1 MSNENFENKLR
12 TVCTED
18 IYIPQKFTYA
28 IKSGLYENNRKWRF
42 IEMKKT
48 IASILCIVFM
58 GTGIVLASNSLWNHW
73 NNKGVKTALEYGY
86 VQNVEMNYNIQNDL
100 GIKLDSI
107 IIDNSNIG
115 IVFNYKIPSNLKS
128 IDNIAIKDIVIKDE
142 KNNIIFEDGNEKSL
156 STGYAEEFASENSIV
171 KQAILLN
178 NLNHTYPKSNNIYI
192 SFSTVNIFRNQKN
205 IKTITGNWN
214 FDINV
219 TDKFINRE
227 TIEYTAGQSK
237 DIEVISAELTSTGL
251 DIEMKFNSP
260 LNAENLG
267 KNIKIQDNDENEYFS
282 DKLIA
287 ENELTTPTIR
297 TSFPITIYNAH
308 DNLKLIIK
316 TDKEIIIDLNKIK

>member
-42 IEMKKT
+42 IEMKKI

-86 VQNVEMNYNIQNDL
+86 VQNVEMDYNIQNDL

-251 DIEMKFNSP
+251 DIEMKFNFP

-267 KNIKIQDNDENEYFS
+267 KNIKIQDKDENEYFS

>member
-18 IYIPQKFTYA
+18 IYIPRKFTYA
-28 IKSGLYENNRKWRF
+28 IISGLYENNRKWRF
-42 IEMKKT
+42 IEMKKI

-86 VQNVEMNYNIQNDL
+86 VQNVEMDYNIQNDL

-251 DIEMKFNSP
+251 DIEMKFNFP

-267 KNIKIQDNDENEYFS
+267 KNIKIQDNDENEYFL
-282 DKLIA
+282 DKLSV
-287 ENELTTPTIR
+287 ENELTTPTIK

>member
-86 VQNVEMNYNIQNDL
+86 VQNIEMDYNIQNDL

-115 IVFNYKIPSNLKS
+115 IVFNYKIPSNFKN

-267 KNIKIQDNDENEYFS
+267 KNIKIQDKDENEYFL
-282 DKLIA
+282 DKLIV

>member
-42 IEMKKT
+42 IEMKKI

-86 VQNVEMNYNIQNDL
+86 VQNVEMDYNIQNDL

-287 ENELTTPTIR
+287 ENELTTPTIK

>member
-28 IKSGLYENNRKWRF
+28 IKSGLYENNRKRRF
-42 IEMKKT
+42 IEMEKT

-86 VQNVEMNYNIQNDL
+86 VQNVEMDYNIQNDL

-115 IVFNYKIPSNLKS
+115 IVFNNKIPSNLKS

-227 TIEYTAGQSK
+227 TIEYIAGQSK

-251 DIEMKFNSP
+251 DIEMKFNFP

>member
-42 IEMKKT
+42 IEMKKI

-86 VQNVEMNYNIQNDL
+86 VQNVEMDYNIQNDL

>member
-86 VQNVEMNYNIQNDL
+86 VQNVEMDYNIQNDL

-115 IVFNYKIPSNLKS
+115 IVFNYKIPSNFKN

-237 DIEVISAELTSTGL
+237 DIEVISAKLTSTGL
-251 DIEMKFNSP
+251 DIEMKFNFP

-267 KNIKIQDNDENEYFS
+267 KNIKIQDKDENEYFS

>member
-73 NNKGVKTALEYGY
+73 NNKGVKTALKYGY
-86 VQNVEMNYNIQNDL
+86 VQNIEMDYNIQNDL

-115 IVFNYKIPSNLKS
+115 IVFNYKIPSNFKN

-156 STGYAEEFASENSIV
+156 STGYAEEFASENNIV

>member
-86 VQNVEMNYNIQNDL
+86 VQNIEMDYNIQNDL

-115 IVFNYKIPSNLKS
+115 IVFNYKIPSNFKN

-171 KQAILLN
+171 KQAIILN

>member
-86 VQNVEMNYNIQNDL
+86 VQNIEMDYNIQNDL

-115 IVFNYKIPSNLKS
+115 IVFNYKIPSNFKN

>member
-1 MSNENFENKLR
+1 M
-12 TVCTED
+12 
-18 IYIPQKFTYA
+18 Y
-28 IKSGLYENNRKWRF
+28 
-42 IEMKKT
+42 
-48 IASILCIVFM
+48 
-58 GTGIVLASNSLWNHW
+58 
-73 NNKGVKTALEYGY
+73 
-86 VQNVEMNYNIQNDL
+86 YNIQNDL

-107 IIDNSNIG
+107 FIDNSNIG

-237 DIEVISAELTSTGL
+237 DIEVISAKLTSTGL
-251 DIEMKFNSP
+251 DIEMKFNFP

>member
-42 IEMKKT
+42 IEMKKI

-86 VQNVEMNYNIQNDL
+86 VQNIEMDYNIQNDL

-115 IVFNYKIPSNLKS
+115 IVFNYKIPSNFKN

>member
-251 DIEMKFNSP
+251 DIEMKFNFP

>member
-86 VQNVEMNYNIQNDL
+86 VQNVEMDYNIQNDL

-267 KNIKIQDNDENEYFS
+267 KNIKIQDKDENEYFL
-282 DKLIA
+282 DKLIV
-287 ENELTTPTIR
+287 ENELTTPTIK

>member
-86 VQNVEMNYNIQNDL
+86 VQNVEMDYNIQNDL

-115 IVFNYKIPSNLKS
+115 IVFNYKIPSNFKN

-227 TIEYTAGQSK
+227 TIEYIAGQSK

-251 DIEMKFNSP
+251 DIEMKFNFP

>member
-42 IEMKKT
+42 IEMKKI

-86 VQNVEMNYNIQNDL
+86 VQNIEMDYNIQNDL

-115 IVFNYKIPSNLKS
+115 IVFNYKIPSNFKN

-251 DIEMKFNSP
+251 DIEMKFNFP

-267 KNIKIQDNDENEYFS
+267 KNIKIQDNDENEYFL
-282 DKLIA
+282 DKLSV
-287 ENELTTPTIR
+287 ENELTTPTIK

>member
-86 VQNVEMNYNIQNDL
+86 VQNIEMDYNIQNDL

-115 IVFNYKIPSNLKS
+115 IVFNYKIPSNFKN

-251 DIEMKFNSP
+251 DIEMKFNFP

>member
-86 VQNVEMNYNIQNDL
+86 VQNIEMDYNIQNDL

-115 IVFNYKIPSNLKS
+115 IVFNYKIPSNFKN

-156 STGYAEEFASENSIV
+156 STGYAEEFASENNIV

>member
-86 VQNVEMNYNIQNDL
+86 VQNVEMDYNIQNDL

-251 DIEMKFNSP
+251 DIEMRFNFP

-267 KNIKIQDNDENEYFS
+267 KNIKIQDNDKNEYFL
-282 DKLIA
+282 DKLSV
-287 ENELTTPTIR
+287 ENELTTPTIK

>member
-86 VQNVEMNYNIQNDL
+86 VQNIEMDYNIQNDL

-115 IVFNYKIPSNLKS
+115 IVFNYKIPSNFKN

-227 TIEYTAGQSK
+227 TIEYIAGQSK

-251 DIEMKFNSP
+251 DIEMKFNFP

-287 ENELTTPTIR
+287 ENELTTPTIK

>member
-86 VQNVEMNYNIQNDL
+86 VQNVEMDYNIQNDL

-205 IKTITGNWN
+205 IKTIK
-214 FDINV
+214 III
-219 TDKFINRE
+219 KFIKWKM
-227 TIEYTAGQSK
+227 I
-237 DIEVISAELTSTGL
+237 
-251 DIEMKFNSP
+251 
-260 LNAENLG
+260 
-267 KNIKIQDNDENEYFS
+267 
-282 DKLIA
+282 
-287 ENELTTPTIR
+287 
-297 TSFPITIYNAH
+297 
-308 DNLKLIIK
+308 
-316 TDKEIIIDLNKIK
+316 

>member
-42 IEMKKT
+42 IEMKKI

-86 VQNVEMNYNIQNDL
+86 VQNVEMDYNIQNDL

-115 IVFNYKIPSNLKS
+115 IVFNYKIPSNFKN

-227 TIEYTAGQSK
+227 TIEYIAGQSK

-251 DIEMKFNSP
+251 DIEMKFNFP

>member
-42 IEMKKT
+42 IEMKKI

-86 VQNVEMNYNIQNDL
+86 VQNVEMDYNIQNDL

-156 STGYAEEFASENSIV
+156 STGYAAEFASENSIV

-227 TIEYTAGQSK
+227 TI
-237 DIEVISAELTSTGL
+237 
-251 DIEMKFNSP
+251 F
-260 LNAENLG
+260 
-267 KNIKIQDNDENEYFS
+267 
-282 DKLIA
+282 
-287 ENELTTPTIR
+287 
-297 TSFPITIYNAH
+297 
-308 DNLKLIIK
+308 
-316 TDKEIIIDLNKIK
+316 

>member
-86 VQNVEMNYNIQNDL
+86 VQNVEMDYNIQNDL

-227 TIEYTAGQSK
+227 TIEYIAGQSK
-237 DIEVISAELTSTGL
+237 DIEVISAKLTSTGL

>member
-86 VQNVEMNYNIQNDL
+86 VQNIEMDYNIQNDL

-115 IVFNYKIPSNLKS
+115 IVFNYKIPSNFKN

-237 DIEVISAELTSTGL
+237 DIEVISAKLTSTGL
-251 DIEMKFNSP
+251 DIEMKFNFP

>member
-42 IEMKKT
+42 IEMKKI

-86 VQNVEMNYNIQNDL
+86 VQNVEMDYNIQNDL

-251 DIEMKFNSP
+251 DIEMKFNFP

-267 KNIKIQDNDENEYFS
+267 KNMKIQDNDENEYFL
-282 DKLIA
+282 DKLSV
-287 ENELTTPTIR
+287 ENELTTPTIK
-297 TSFPITIYNAH
+297 TSFPITIYNVH

>member
-86 VQNVEMNYNIQNDL
+86 VQNIEMDYNIQNDL

-115 IVFNYKIPSNLKS
+115 IVFNYKIPSNFKN

-251 DIEMKFNSP
+251 DIEMKFNFP

-267 KNIKIQDNDENEYFS
+267 KNIKIQDNDKNEYFL

>member
-86 VQNVEMNYNIQNDL
+86 VQNIEMDYNIQNDL

-115 IVFNYKIPSNLKS
+115 IVFNYKIPSNFKN

-267 KNIKIQDNDENEYFS
+267 KNIKIQDKDENEYFL
-282 DKLIA
+282 DKLIV
-287 ENELTTPTIR
+287 ENELTTPTIK

>member
-42 IEMKKT
+42 IEMKKI

-73 NNKGVKTALEYGY
+73 NNKGVKTALKYGY
-86 VQNVEMNYNIQNDL
+86 VQNVEMDYNIQNDL

-156 STGYAEEFASENSIV
+156 STGYAEEFASKNSIV

-251 DIEMKFNSP
+251 DIEMKFNFP

-267 KNIKIQDNDENEYFS
+267 KNIKIQDNDENEYFL
-282 DKLIA
+282 DKLSV
-287 ENELTTPTIR
+287 ENELTTPTIK

>member
-86 VQNVEMNYNIQNDL
+86 VQNVEMDYNIQNDL

-115 IVFNYKIPSNLKS
+115 IVFNYKIPSNFKN

-251 DIEMKFNSP
+251 DIEMKFNFP

-287 ENELTTPTIR
+287 ENELTTPTIK

>member
-86 VQNVEMNYNIQNDL
+86 VQNIEMDYNIQNDL

-115 IVFNYKIPSNLKS
+115 IVFNYKIPSNFKN

-251 DIEMKFNSP
+251 DIEMKFNFP

-267 KNIKIQDNDENEYFS
+267 KNIKIQDKDENEYFL
-282 DKLIA
+282 DKLIV
-287 ENELTTPTIR
+287 ENELTTPTIK

>member
-42 IEMKKT
+42 IEMKKI

-86 VQNVEMNYNIQNDL
+86 VQNVEMDYNIQNDL

-251 DIEMKFNSP
+251 DIEMKFNFP

-267 KNIKIQDNDENEYFS
+267 KNIKIQDNDENEYFL
-282 DKLIA
+282 DKLRV
-287 ENELTTPTIR
+287 ENELTTPTIK

>member
-18 IYIPQKFTYA
+18 IYIPPKFTYA

-42 IEMKKT
+42 IEMKKI

-86 VQNVEMNYNIQNDL
+86 VQNVEMDYNIQNDL

-251 DIEMKFNSP
+251 DIEMKFKFP

-267 KNIKIQDNDENEYFS
+267 KNIKIQDNDENEYFL
-282 DKLIA
+282 DKLSV
-287 ENELTTPTIR
+287 ENELTTPTIK

>member
-73 NNKGVKTALEYGY
+73 NNKGVKTAIEYGY
-86 VQNVEMNYNIQNDL
+86 VQNVEMDYNIQNDL

-251 DIEMKFNSP
+251 DIEMRFNFP

-267 KNIKIQDNDENEYFS
+267 KNIKIQDNDKNEYFL
-282 DKLIA
+282 DKLSV
-287 ENELTTPTIR
+287 ENELTTPTIK

>member
-42 IEMKKT
+42 IEMKKI

-86 VQNVEMNYNIQNDL
+86 VQNIEMDYNIQNDL

-115 IVFNYKIPSNLKS
+115 IVFNYKIPSNFKN

-251 DIEMKFNSP
+251 DIEMKFNFP

-267 KNIKIQDNDENEYFS
+267 KNIKIQDKDENEYFS

>member
-86 VQNVEMNYNIQNDL
+86 VQNIEMDYNIQNDL

>member
-42 IEMKKT
+42 IEMKKI

-86 VQNVEMNYNIQNDL
+86 VQNVEMDYNIQNDL

-156 STGYAEEFASENSIV
+156 SNGYAEEFASENSIV

-251 DIEMKFNSP
+251 DIEMKFNFP

-267 KNIKIQDNDENEYFS
+267 KNIKIQDNDENEYFL
-282 DKLIA
+282 DKLSV
-287 ENELTTPTIR
+287 ENELTTPTIK